1 MTMFSAARFGTH
13 LVYIDTSSGPV
24 PSPERVGLREH
35 TFVSTENVPRAL
47 GVLYLGDPPT
57 SSVPFLVGAPGV
69 LYGATLIVDR
79 PDPLRDYQLQIHRGG
94 AALPDVLNLPAGSTS
109 VATSAFTTAVALAD
123 ELEVLIARTAGPVAR
138 STFRNIRAVLY
149 VRGTG

>member
-1 MTMFSAARFGTH
+1 MMFGGARWGTH
-13 LVYIDTSSGPV
+13 LVYIDTASGPV

-35 TFVSTENVPRAL
+35 MFEAEGNVPRAL

-57 SSVPFLVGAPGV
+57 SSVPLVIGAPGV
-69 LYGATLIVDR
+69 LYGATLAVDS
-79 PDPLRDYQLQIHRGG
+79 PDPVRDYQLQIQRGG
-94 AALPDVLNLPAGSTS
+94 VTLETLNLPAGTTS
-109 VATSAFTTAVALAD
+109 VAVNSFTTAVALAD
-123 ELEVLIARTAGPVAR
+123 ELEVLIVRTAGPVAR